1 MDFNSSFFQILHF
14 FNTPPG
20 LDEDQ
25 LKQVFIDGGVTEP
38 KSIKLFPSKS
48 KCEWI
53 IGKDAGS
60 FETNFVFILKDTVWP
75 PLVLYFFFLLCKSK
89 PL

>member
-60 FETNFVFILKDTVWP
+60 FETNFVFYFERYSVAAFGF
-75 PLVLYFFFLLCKSK
+75 VFFF
-89 PL
+89 PFMQE